1 MDEEL
6 SRSQSFL
13 RSCWRRENW
22 PLRTVPQVGLPG
34 SSDSRTTVHIW
45 AVLVVLCRLFKKE
58 ETMKLGRDY
67 VGDMAEAERQ
77 NEKRIWSYFIVYIH

>member
-1 MDEEL
+1 MTAAQL
-6 SRSQSFL
+6 Y
-13 RSCWRRENW
+13 
-22 PLRTVPQVGLPG
+22 T
-34 SSDSRTTVHIW
+34 W

-77 NEKRIWSYFIVYIH
+77 NEKRIWSYFIVYIR